1 MLIPS
6 KCIDN
11 LLLSSTGSLCHHN
24 WTPAPEAPNH
34 HTSFQKKT
42 RQLLR
47 KIKKNKFDASLKKK
61 RNIIAKKNKN
71 KNEV

>member
-1 MLIPS
+1 L
-6 KCIDN
+6 
-11 LLLSSTGSLCHHN
+11 T
-24 WTPAPEAPNH
+24 
-34 HTSFQKKT
+34 TSYYPVLARFAITIGLQHPKPQSPHFISKKT